1 MATESVESVLN
12 RLYRYYG
19 DRAKSS
25 ASLMHN
31 ALHSNLALEYAVSS
45 ASWEAQQN
53 AVTAVAK
60 NLDIKLKGNTNNG

>member
-25 ASLMHN
+25 LSLMYN
-31 ALHSNLALEYAVSS
+31 ASNSSAAFEYAVSS
-45 ASWEAQQN
+45 GSWEAKRD
-53 AVTAVAK
+53 VIVSVAK
-60 NLDIKLKGNTNNG
+60 NLDITLKDAK